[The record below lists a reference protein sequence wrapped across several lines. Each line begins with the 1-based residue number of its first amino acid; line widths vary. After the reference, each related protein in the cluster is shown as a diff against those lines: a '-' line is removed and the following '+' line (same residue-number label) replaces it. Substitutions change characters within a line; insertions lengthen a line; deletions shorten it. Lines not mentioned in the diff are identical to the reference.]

1 MKKLFCFAVAAALTL
16 PVAAAEKATPEERAN
31 KDYSSWLP
39 AKGDFSVGF
48 SLDPLTT
55 YIGNFFNG
63 NLNNSLGDLGG
74 DPINDVA
81 SRLSWGK
88 PIVSIVGTYM
98 LTDNLAAKANIG
110 FGFSVTHNN
119 QYALDEAAAFVD
131 PLSRAKVI
139 DSEHH
144 RKASGSVALGVEYR
158 VGKTR
163 PVQGV
168 FGAGA
173 NYSFGSYS
181 RTYTYGNAITELI
194 QVPDIAI
201 GTYEAVSG
209 YMPKARVLSVQN
221 PELVHMVGL
230 YGSVG
235 VEWFVA
241 PKIALGANVNVGLYY
256 AVNPARATTSEGW
269 NIQSMQVEQYT
280 ELVAPAEHGFHFGT
294 DNIGSNLYVTFYF
307 R

>member
-1 MKKLFCFAVAAALTL
+1 MKKIFCFAVVAALAL
-16 PVAAAEKATPEERAN
+16 PMAAAEKATPEERGSR
-31 KDYSSWLP
+31 DYSSWLP

-63 NLNNSLGDLGG
+63 NTNNSLGDLGG
-74 DPINDVA
+74 EPINDVA
-81 SRLSWGK
+81 SGLSWGK
-88 PIVSIVGTYM
+88 PIVSIMGTYM
-98 LTDNLAAKANIG
+98 ATDNLAVKANIG
-110 FGFSVTHNN
+110 FGFSMTQNN
-119 QYALDEAAAFVD
+119 QYALDETAAFLD
-131 PLSRAKVI
+131 PLSRAKVV
-139 DSEHH
+139 DSERH
-144 RKASGSVALGVEYR
+144 RKSSGSVALGIEYR
-158 VGKTR
+158 VGKTH

-168 FGAGA
+168 FGVGA
-173 NYSFGSYS
+173 NYSFGSYR
-181 RTYTYGNAITELI
+181 RTYTYGNAITELM
-194 QVPDIAI
+194 QAPDIAV
-201 GTYEAVSG
+201 GSYEPVAG
-209 YMPKARVLSVQN
+209 YMPKARTLSIQN

-256 AVNPARATTSEGW
+256 AINPARATTYEGW
-269 NIQSMQVEQYT
+269 NTQSMQLEQFT

-307 R
+307 

>member
-1 MKKLFCFAVAAALTL
+1 MKKIFCFAVVAALAL
-16 PVAAAEKATPEERAN
+16 PMAAAEKATPEERGN
-31 KDYSSWLP
+31 RDYSSWLP

-63 NLNNSLGDLGG
+63 NTNNSLGDLGG
-74 DPINDVA
+74 EPINDVA
-81 SRLSWGK
+81 SGLSWGK
-88 PIVSIVGTYM
+88 PIVSIMGTYM
-98 LTDNLAAKANIG
+98 ATDNLAVKANIG
-110 FGFSVTHNN
+110 FGFSMTQNN
-119 QYALDEAAAFVD
+119 QYALDETAAFLD
-131 PLSRAKVI
+131 PLSRAKVV
-139 DSEHH
+139 DSERH
-144 RKASGSVALGVEYR
+144 RKSSGSVALGIEYR
-158 VGKTR
+158 VGKTH

-168 FGAGA
+168 FGVGA
-173 NYSFGSYS
+173 NYSFGSYR
-181 RTYTYGNAITELI
+181 RTYTYGNAITELM
-194 QVPDIAI
+194 QAPDIAV
-201 GTYEAVSG
+201 GSYDESVAG
-209 YMPKARVLSVQN
+209 YMPKARTLSVQN

-256 AVNPARATTSEGW
+256 AINPARATTYEGW
-269 NIQSMQVEQYT
+269 NTQSMKLEQFT

-307 R
+307 

>member
-1 MKKLFCFAVAAALTL
+1 MKKIFCFAVVAAMAL
-16 PVAAAEKATPEERAN
+16 PMAAAEKATPEERGN
-31 KDYSSWLP
+31 RDYSSWLP

-63 NLNNSLGDLGG
+63 NLNNSLSDLGG
-74 DPINDVA
+74 EPINDVA
-81 SRLSWGK
+81 SGLSWGK
-88 PIVSIVGTYM
+88 PIVSIMGTYM
-98 LTDNLAAKANIG
+98 ATDNLALKANIG
-110 FGFSVTHNN
+110 FGFSMTQNN
-119 QYALDEAAAFVD
+119 QYALDETAAFLD
-131 PLSRAKVI
+131 PLSRAKVV
-139 DSEHH
+139 DSE
-144 RKASGSVALGVEYR
+144 RRRMSSGSVALGIEYR

-168 FGAGA
+168 FGVGA
-173 NYSFGSYS
+173 NYSFGSY
-181 RTYTYGNAITELI
+181 RHTYTYGNAITELM
-194 QVPDIAI
+194 QAPDIAV
-201 GTYEAVSG
+201 GSYESVAG
-209 YMPKARVLSVQN
+209 YMPKARTLSVQN

-256 AVNPARATTSEGW
+256 ALNPARATIYEGW
-269 NIQSMQVEQYT
+269 NTQSMKLEQFT

-307 R
+307 